1 MRLPPSPSIAAAL
14 LAMAVAWP
22 DVAFA
27 SGVSAAGSRP
37 VTSGRYLVSGTA
49 RANVTVLPAREYP
62 VDVLVLVAP
71 GDGPGGVR
79 LHLRARGYAC
89 ELRGRVESKQVL
101 ALEPGQSCQLD
112 LQGPDQRGRIDARLQ
127 TGKGRLSQRE
137 LSLQLAWELGGS
149 VSVSSGSRV
158 TIPGTSVEL
167 TLPES
172 PAVPVRGTVEAE
184 VSGPRDDAARAA
196 R

>member
-1 MRLPPSPSIAAAL
+1 MRLPPLPSIAAAL
-14 LAMAVAWP
+14 LASAVAWP
-22 DVAFA
+22 EAARAREAPAA
-27 SGVSAAGSRP
+27 SSRP
-37 VTSGRYLVSGTA
+37 VTSGRYLVTGTA

-62 VDVLVLVAP
+62 VDVLVMVAP

-79 LHLRARGYAC
+79 LHLRSRGYAC
-89 ELRGRVESKQVL
+89 ELRGRVGKEQVL
-101 ALEPGQSCQLD
+101 ALEPGQSCQVE

-127 TGKGRLSQRE
+127 SGKGRLSQGE
-137 LSLQLAWELGGS
+137 LSLQLAWDVGGS

-167 TLPES
+167 TLPEA

-184 VSGPRDDAARAA
+184 VRGPRDDSARAA